1 MGVEVDLFQM
11 YDWCCSS
18 ATPICGS
25 VYWGIELHTGLSSV
39 VDSVDV
45 LQKCVELALD
55 AIVGIEVQQRPE
67 ENAVHWVLF
76 CRAVALGGRNRAQ
89 AVDSSGPEAA
99 GAGDGDTCVIGRSG
113 NSLTYQRFIT
123 IKRDYASAKAARI
136 TSARCRVKCVALR
149 CATAAFFGAS
159 RHEANDDLNVA
170 RRVTQES
177 CDKLVGNVPVA
188 KILSE
193 VPAYLPL
200 FINDMVTFACACA
213 SYAIEDKP
221 QVSLQT
227 EAVQLLQGIIVRF
240 GDSLDPDVL
249 GSIASGVGKGEKK
262 ILCLYLAQ
270 ITSALRACLAVQSS
284 FALAWTSGALL
295 FELIRGTHLSDK
307 TVVRRL
313 VRMLVTNAGLEK
325 SEHLSLRAAVSGA
338 VAEDVSI
345 VTKTITLTNLAR
357 IYLLTKDISVSLDVE
372 DSMKTAILQTL
383 DPHLSFLKNAWR
395 AIALDGARLMQGLK
409 KWPKSSNATDPRRGG
424 ITYGPDIDIARLQS
438 HYDFALPF
446 VAAACAD
453 TKVEMNGVQPV
464 LECIL
469 ENIFVFPHNNFEHKF
484 SLRPRKG
491 QAVCAVRCSR
501 ATLEPLVL
509 WGLSTMLRRRVE
521 AAKEAE
527 GRLLDL
533 QEARD
538 VERLLIFVVKDL
550 LPSRL
555 GLDKAMEFV
564 FLCREIT
571 SLVSAGCAVL
581 LHQEKLG
588 APEATANK
596 SLWFWCW
603 NSALSVLHA
612 FFPDLFH
619 YPDISGFNLSTHQYL
634 RIKEVSSDS
643 GVDTL
648 RKICFPFLSQGPSTL
663 PAPSSLKRIEVF
675 IGVDINKDICQIL
688 VMLSRCPFS
697 GGSVAAFD
705 DYVLNVLSGLSARVV
720 FWGAYLQIGR
730 HDKFVEETLLML
742 RSFDFSNTAAN
753 NFQLFNEAV
762 VKWVSFCASF
772 PPGHHSW
779 SCFRSSI
786 EAVLLFYLRRNKS
799 LLGEVGHLLRNF
811 YNSIIYYFI
820 HVCQVKSPWKVFDY
834 LLIKS
839 EPEPITE
846 FLKAIQSTLFR
857 ASPEEILFFSRM
869 LLFPGVIAV
878 ASHLI
883 PLSTKLL
890 FADVVLFCILNESNA
905 SAKQEILRYFL
916 PALCILLGECAST
929 VSDVSQIGLQLAGL
943 AKTSQ
948 DIFKAEVA
956 RLADARKIVLQNII
970 KAALAN
976 DLTTN
981 SGRTENLS
989 KKIDLSRYRK

>member
-1 MGVEVDLFQM
+1 MMRHSSLICRMGVEVDLFQM

-89 AVDSSGPEAA
+89 AGDSSGPEAA
-99 GAGDGDTCVIGRSG
+99 AAGYGDTCVIGRSG
-113 NSLTYQRFIT
+113 NNMTYQRFSA
-123 IKRDYASAKAARI
+123 IKRDYAGAKAARI

-170 RRVTQES
+170 RKMTQEA
-177 CDKLVGNVPVA
+177 CDKLVGNIPVA
-188 KILSE
+188 KVLSE

-213 SYAIEDKP
+213 SYTIEDKP

-249 GSIASGVGKGEKK
+249 ASTTSGGGKGDKK
-262 ILCLYLAQ
+262 ILSQYLAQ

-284 FALAWTSGALL
+284 FALAWTSGTLL

-313 VRMLVTNAGLEK
+313 VKMLVTNAGLDK
-325 SEHLSLRAAVSGA
+325 PEHMSLRAAISSA

-345 VTKTITLTNLAR
+345 VTKTIVLTNLAR
-357 IYLLTKDISVSLDVE
+357 IYLLTKNVSVSIDIE

-383 DPHLSFLKNAWR
+383 DPHLPFLKTAWR

-409 KWPKSSNATDPRRGG
+409 KWPKGTSLTDPRRGG
-424 ITYGPDIDIARLQS
+424 ITYGPDIDCVRLQS

-453 TKVEMNGVQPV
+453 MKGEMTGVQPV

-484 SLRPRKG
+484 SLRPRNG
-491 QAVCAVRCSR
+491 QTTCTIRCSR

-509 WGLSTMLRRRVE
+509 WGLSTMLRHRVE
-521 AAKEAE
+521 AAKE
-527 GRLLDL
+527 GRLQDVH
-533 QEARD
+533 D

-555 GLDKAMEFV
+555 GLDKAIEFAV
-564 FLCREIT
+564 LCREIT
-571 SLVSAGCAVL
+571 SLVSACCAFL
-581 LHQEKLG
+581 LHQEKLDVSG
-588 APEATANK
+588 AFVNS

-612 FFPDLFH
+612 FFPDLFY
-619 YPDISGFNLSTHQYL
+619 YPDISGFNLSSHQFL
-634 RIKEVSSDS
+634 RIKDVPSDG
-643 GVDTL
+643 GVDML
-648 RKICFPFLSQGPSTL
+648 SKICFPSLSLGPTTL
-663 PAPSSLKRIEVF
+663 PTPLLLKRTEVFVSIGIYKDLCHALVSLSRSSLV
-675 IGVDINKDICQIL
+675 
-688 VMLSRCPFS
+688 
-697 GGSVAAFD
+697 GGTFVLFD
-705 DYVLNVLSGLSARVV
+705 EYVLDTLSALSARVV
-720 FWGAYLQIGR
+720 FWGAYFQSDR
-730 HDKFVEETLLML
+730 HDQPVEEVLSML
-742 RSFDFSNTAAN
+742 QNFEFSHSKVNK
-753 NFQLFNEAV
+753 FQLFIEAAS
-762 VKWVSFCASF
+762 KWVSFCASF
-772 PPGHHSW
+772 P
-779 SCFRSSI
+779 SCNNLWPSFGCAI
-786 EAVLLFYLRRNKS
+786 EAMLLFYLRRNKS
-799 LLGEVGHLLRNF
+799 LLAEVG
-811 YNSIIYYFI
+811 YFI
-820 HVCQVKSPWKVFDY
+820 
-834 LLIKS
+834 L
-839 EPEPITE
+839 
-846 FLKAIQSTLFR
+846 TLFR
-857 ASPEEILFFSRM
+857 
-869 LLFPGVIAV
+869 
-878 ASHLI
+878 
-883 PLSTKLL
+883 
-890 FADVVLFCILNESNA
+890 C
-905 SAKQEILRYFL
+905 
-916 PALCILLGECAST
+916 
-929 VSDVSQIGLQLAGL
+929 
-943 AKTSQ
+943 
-948 DIFKAEVA
+948 
-956 RLADARKIVLQNII
+956 
-970 KAALAN
+970 
-976 DLTTN
+976 
-981 SGRTENLS
+981 
-989 KKIDLSRYRK
+989 